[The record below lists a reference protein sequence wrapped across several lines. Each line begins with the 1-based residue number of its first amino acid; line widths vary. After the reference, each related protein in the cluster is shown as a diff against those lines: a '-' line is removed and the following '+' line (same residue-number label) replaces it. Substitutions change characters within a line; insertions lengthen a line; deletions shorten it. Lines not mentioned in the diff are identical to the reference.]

1 MPDSAQ
7 ERKTEDVCQHNFSD
21 CSGPF
26 AARVCS
32 LQAVR
37 SLSGFAP
44 PALSPLLRAQRECS
58 VWILPKLVAPE
69 TDLNLAPVVGDGH
82 ANRAKP

>member
-7 ERKTEDVCQHNFSD
+7 EGKTEDACQHNFSD

-32 LQAVR
+32 LQAGR
-37 SLSGFAP
+37 SLSGFVPSVQERQSRNPYAAEQPSP
-44 PALSPLLRAQRECS
+44 PSSLLCGAYQTWDSLR
-58 VWILPKLVAPE
+58 
-69 TDLNLAPVVGDGH
+69 G
-82 ANRAKP
+82 

>member
-7 ERKTEDVCQHNFSD
+7 ERKTESRDCCVGRKAEDSDSCNLLQIGLQRLNKGRDEDACQHNFSD

-26 AARVCS
+26 AARVDS
-32 LQAVR
+32 LQAGR

-44 PALSPLLRAQRECS
+44 PALSPLLRE
-58 VWILPKLVAPE
+58 L
-69 TDLNLAPVVGDGH
+69 
-82 ANRAKP
+82 